1 MGQLNLSDSS
11 LIYIDTAVVIYS
23 LEKFPG
29 YFQLLEP
36 LWRRLQAGT
45 IQIITSE
52 LTLLEALVMPI
63 RQANTDLIQRYE
75 ALLFSPEISLVPVSQ
90 DILRTAANLRATT
103 NLKTPDAI
111 HATTALS
118 VSCNLFLTND
128 CGLRTVL
135 GLSVVV
141 LKDILNA

>member
-11 LIYIDTAVVIYS
+11 LIYIDTVVVIYS

-90 DILRTAANLRATT
+90 DILRAAATLRAQT
-103 NLKTPDAI
+103 NLKTPDSI
-111 HATTALS
+111 HAATALS
-118 VSCNLFLTND
+118 VGCNLFLTND
-128 CGLRTVL
+128 GGLRMVP